1 MCWKK
6 VFPNLAQVRLNAV
19 GEPSISA
26 SSSAPV
32 TALKDPAQM
41 RRTCACSN
49 LLYTIYLGVSY
60 HILFSGAV
68 CRTSVLTSLF
78 GGIHVATMEHNLVT
92 RKRERERETE
102 SGVTLAHCTCS
113 LSHFTMPHLAQDF
126 KTGVNISKC
135 RLFAC
140 KQLVAVSP

>member
-1 MCWKK
+1 MLQ
-6 VFPNLAQVRLNAV
+6 LAIYYLPWRILSH
-19 GEPSISA
+19 SIF
-26 SSSAPV
+26 
-32 TALKDPAQM
+32 
-41 RRTCACSN
+41 RRRVQDKRADIAFWRNSCCYHGTQ
-49 LLYTIYLGVSY
+49 LGNEKE
-60 HILFSGAV
+60 
-68 CRTSVLTSLF
+68 R
-78 GGIHVATMEHNLVT
+78 E
-92 RKRERERETE
+92 RERERETE